1 LNRKIPPAIFKYR
14 RYFSVS
20 ALAFCIVLKHY
31 LKGTTSIQLILAG
44 VIIVGAGMA
53 FRMYTASYLFGR
65 HIETEIGASFLCSS
79 GPFAYIRNP
88 LYLGNF
94 IIGIGMAVS
103 LNEWYGYAIFFCQ
116 YTLVYSFL
124 IPYEER
130 YLLDK
135 FGYVYT
141 DYSTQVR
148 RFLPRL
154 RGYKGQTK
162 VIPKYKLG
170 VLSEKY
176 HVMILVL
183 GFLIYR
189 LLFVK

>member
-1 LNRKIPPAIFKYR
+1 M
-14 RYFSVS
+14 
-20 ALAFCIVLKHY
+20 
-31 LKGTTSIQLILAG
+31 QLILAG
-44 VIIVGAGMA
+44 MIIVGAGIV
-53 FRMYTASYLFGR
+53 FRMYSASYLFGR
-65 HIETEIGASFLCSS
+65 HIETEIGAEFLCTS

-94 IIGIGMAVS
+94 IIGLGMAVS
-103 LNEWYGYAIFFCQ
+103 LNEWYGYALFFGQ
-116 YTLVYSFL
+116 YTLVNSFL

-130 YLLDK
+130 YLFDK
-135 FGYVYT
+135 FGHVYT

-170 VLSEKY
+170 VLSEKF
-176 HVMILVL
+176 HLLVL
-183 GFLIYR
+183 VLAFLIFR
-189 LLFVK
+189 FLFVK

>member
-1 LNRKIPPAIFKYR
+1 L
-14 RYFSVS
+14 
-20 ALAFCIVLKHY
+20 
-31 LKGTTSIQLILAG
+31 
-44 VIIVGAGMA
+44 
-53 FRMYTASYLFGR
+53 
-65 HIETEIGASFLCSS
+65 
-79 GPFAYIRNP
+79 YIRNP

>member
-1 LNRKIPPAIFKYR
+1 MAIFKYR
-14 RYFSVS
+14 RYFSVT
-20 ALAFCIVLKHY
+20 ALTICIVLKLH
-31 LKGTTSIQLILAG
+31 LKGTTSTQLILAG
-44 VIIVGAGMA
+44 VIIAGAGIV
-53 FRMYTASYLFGR
+53 FRMHTASYLFGR

-94 IIGIGMAVS
+94 IVGIGMAVS
-103 LNEWYGYAIFFCQ
+103 LNEWYGYAIFLFQ

-154 RGYKGQTK
+154 RGYKGHSK

-183 GFLIYR
+183 AFLIYR

>member
-1 LNRKIPPAIFKYR
+1 MNSKIPAAIFKYR

-20 ALAFCIVLKHY
+20 ALTIGIVLKHY
-31 LKGTTSIQLILAG
+31 FKGTTSMQLILLG
-44 VIIVGAGMA
+44 VIIAGAGMA
-53 FRMYTASYLFGR
+53 FRMYSASYLFGR

-94 IIGIGMAVS
+94 IIGIGMAIA
-103 LNEWYGYAIFFCQ
+103 LNEWYGYALFFSQ
-116 YTLVYSFL
+116 YSLVYSFL

-130 YLLDK
+130 YLKDK
-135 FGYVYT
+135 FGYSYT

-154 RGYKGQTK
+154 RGYEGRIK
-162 VIPKYKLG
+162 VTPKYNLG

-183 GFLIYR
+183 AFLIYR
-189 LLFVK
+189 FLFVK